1 MGLKAVDITP
11 VSTTGPTTN
20 IPASKDVITKTF
32 TVSRTETSSTLKA
45 VLPADASI
53 LTVVK
58 SVGTNSDAA
67 TTATVTIVASNNSG
81 AISTG
86 TAYDVKTAGT
96 TAAIVQMPNLPNLE
110 PLPLL
115 GDIKITATYAE
126 TGTASTTGGPW
137 YFTVTYVR

>member
-1 MGLKAVDITP
+1 MGLKAIDITP
-11 VSTTGPTTN
+11 ISSTGPTTN
-20 IPASKDVITKTF
+20 IPNAKDVVSKTF
-32 TVSRTETSSTLKA
+32 AVSRTDTSSTLKA
-45 VLPADASI
+45 VLPADASV
-53 LTVVK
+53 LTIAK
-58 SVGTNSDAA
+58 AAGTNSDAA
-67 TTATVTIVASNNSG
+67 TTATVSLVISNNTG

-96 TAAIVQMPNLPNLE
+96 TAALVQMPSLPNLE

-115 GDIKITATYAE
+115 GDLKITATYAE